1 MSHEENSEILVADGD
16 DNHVPVINIY
26 ELLINSEPIEL
37 ETDRDDWIIYL
48 LSRYDIMFT
57 LFKLMLKDNLF
68 CLLKKR
74 VFISSLFFVLQ

>member
-37 ETDRDDWIIYL
+37 ETDRDD
-48 LSRYDIMFT
+48 
-57 LFKLMLKDNLF
+57 
-68 CLLKKR
+68 
-74 VFISSLFFVLQ
+74 